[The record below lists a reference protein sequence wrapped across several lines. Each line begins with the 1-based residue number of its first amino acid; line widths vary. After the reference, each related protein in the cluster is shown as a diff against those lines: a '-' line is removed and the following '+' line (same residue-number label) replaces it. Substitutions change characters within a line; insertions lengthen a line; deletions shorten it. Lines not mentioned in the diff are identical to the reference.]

1 MGKIENILFQIYFY
15 NASIKKHCSTKNC
28 FFCVVFINMRKKLT
42 TDDFVG
48 IAWLDIAWVIVRYK
62 QFMDRLN

>member
-48 IAWLDIAWVIVRYK
+48 IAWLDIA
-62 QFMDRLN
+62 

>member
-1 MGKIENILFQIYFY
+1 
-15 NASIKKHCSTKNC
+15 
-28 FFCVVFINMRKKLT
+28 MRKKLT

-62 QFMDRLN
+62 QFILMDRLN